1 MGYLKQTASF
11 GLLYKP
17 NNFAPLLQMYSDSDH
32 TSEHDLVSRLA
43 YLGFMNGNL
52 VSWKSKKLAQT
63 VSMSSCE
70 SEFYTSELSGADAM
84 FLRRMQFGLDPGS
97 PPTSEEQME
106 PALLFMDNQA
116 AIKVL
121 QQDGFSNR
129 TKHICEVSLG
139 QARSSEQAFGSKVY
153 VNSSQS
159 LRCAYKAIEAFA
171 SLPPSCWHGSSYAV
185 RVLSQWRGMWKQ
197 SSSYVWKQIRTL
209 IALTSVHLL
218 KP

>member
-1 MGYLKQTASF
+1 
-11 GLLYKP
+11 
-17 NNFAPLLQMYSDSDH
+17 MYSDSDH

-70 SEFYTSELSGADAM
+70 SEFYASELSGADAM
-84 FLRRMQFGLDPGS
+84 FLRRMQFGLDTGS
-97 PPTSEEQME
+97 PPTSEEQMK

-129 TKHICEVSLG
+129 TKHISVRFLWVKQEVLNKRLVPKYISTH
-139 QARSSEQAFGSKVY
+139 Q
-153 VNSSQS
+153 N
-159 LRCAYKAIEAFA
+159 
-171 SLPPSCWHGSSYAV
+171 
-185 RVLSQWRGMWKQ
+185 LSD
-197 SSSYVWKQIRTL
+197 
-209 IALTSVHLL
+209 ALTKPLKRSHLFRLLAGMGLRMRSESSVNGGECGNRAPVTCGNRSEH
-218 KP
+218 